1 MKTAYSIARR
11 KLAKRAILIGLFAV
25 SCPIVFAQSAGVP
38 SYCSSQYSTNA
49 TSLDSAAEHPV
60 SVSSPDKKKIVIAR
74 TIWGD
79 GTSDEGHVRYSVRVA
94 GKTFRAKLLGF
105 NGEVTWSPDS
115 KAFAVSETEG
125 GGGIGARVYVFFVNA
140 DGLHKIDVSEAI
152 EKDFGYPVRCDVKI
166 RPNTGVV
173 SWGIASSTLYVA
185 AQVIPVSLCKC
196 MGTFRVYEINLPSLA
211 IVRVYS
217 QKESKERFKALL
229 GCYLRDVNDS
239 CVEELEKHFRKADA
253 ISPSNREEGAVR

>member
-11 KLAKRAILIGLFAV
+11 KLARAILIGLFAV

-38 SYCSSQYSTNA
+38 SYCGSQYSTNA

-60 SVSSPDKKKIVIAR
+60 SVSSPDKQKIVIAR
-74 TIWGD
+74 TIY

-94 GKTFRAKLLGF
+94 RKTFRAKLPGF

-125 GGGIGARVYVFFVNA
+125 GGGIGARVYVFFVDA
-140 DGLHKIDVSEAI
+140 DGLHKIDVSEPI

-166 RPNTGVV
+166 PPNTGVV
-173 SWGIASSTLYVA
+173 SWGLDSSTLYVA

-211 IVRVYS
+211 IVRGYS
-217 QKESKERFKALL
+217 QKQSKERFKALL
-229 GCYLRDVNDS
+229 GCDLRDANDA
-239 CVEELEKHFRKADA
+239 CVDEFEKHFRKADA
-253 ISPSNREEGAVR
+253 ISPSSREEGTAR